1 MHKTNTVYENA
12 VTTHRSAE
20 SLARAHGFESVAELA
35 EQLPEYAKVIDVG
48 AGASPF
54 GVEVAKLRP
63 DITWVNFDYS
73 YGADP
78 EILKEVSIGAPSNVE
93 YVAGDAT
100 KLTDVYEP
108 ETFDAVFSY
117 WLLPHMSLDEPGP
130 ARAAAEAMYK
140 VTKIGGRISIGSRN
154 DRLRRL
160 FGGKDQYNTESGSSE
175 EFADKIV
182 AGTKLSKSASYLQKL
197 INETATPFFGTSRYA
212 KREGKQKQIYD
223 PKAGEYIPLSSKEG
237 VKIRGRLAIELAKR
251 AYINKRRK

>member
-35 EQLPEYAKVIDVG
+35 RQLPKDAKVIDVG

-63 DITWVNFDYS
+63 DITWVNLDYS
-73 YGADP
+73 YSDP
-78 EILKEVSIGAPSNVE
+78 DIIEDVSKDAPPNVE
-93 YVAGDAT
+93 FFEGDAT
-100 KLTDVYEP
+100 KLADMYDP
-108 ETFDAVFSY
+108 QTFDAVFSY

-130 ARAAAEAMYK
+130 AKAAAEAMYTI
-140 VTKIGGRISIGSRN
+140 TKIGGMISVGPRN
-154 DRLRRL
+154 DATRRL
-160 FGGKDQYNTESGSSE
+160 FSGSDTLNYESRSSE

-223 PKAGEYIPLSSKEG
+223 PNTGEYIPLSSKEG